1 MWQENGTGETGKK
14 TFRKNTDVL
23 WVDVFDFYTA
33 VTTGE

>member
-1 MWQENGTGETGKK
+1 MEQERLAKK